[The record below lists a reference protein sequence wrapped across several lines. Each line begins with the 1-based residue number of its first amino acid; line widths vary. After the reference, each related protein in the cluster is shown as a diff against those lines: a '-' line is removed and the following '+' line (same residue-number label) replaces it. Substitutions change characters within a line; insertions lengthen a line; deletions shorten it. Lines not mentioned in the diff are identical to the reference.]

1 MNALPPFELKNAGA
15 ATATLERD
23 TLQYWFA
30 SLGHAHRT
38 HPVSCHAPESPA
50 KGETTPDKRC
60 PHPDRCRFAGC
71 ENDCHSPLPAA

>member
-1 MNALPPFELKNAGA
+1 MSSLSPYDFKNAGA
-15 ATATLERD
+15 ATATLDRD
-23 TLQYWFA
+23 TLQFWFA

-38 HPVSCHAPESPA
+38 QPATRHASVASTE
-50 KGETTPDKRC
+50 GEATPDKRC

>member
-1 MNALPPFELKNAGA
+1 MSSLPPYDLENAGG

-38 HPVSCHAPESPA
+38 RPAWRASAPSDEA
-50 KGETTPDKRC
+50 ETAPDQHC

>member
-1 MNALPPFELKNAGA
+1 MNALPPYDLGTAGA

-30 SLGHAHRT
+30 SLGQAHRT
-38 HPVSCHAPESPA
+38 RPASSHASESA
-50 KGETTPDKRC
+50 NDEMTPDKRC